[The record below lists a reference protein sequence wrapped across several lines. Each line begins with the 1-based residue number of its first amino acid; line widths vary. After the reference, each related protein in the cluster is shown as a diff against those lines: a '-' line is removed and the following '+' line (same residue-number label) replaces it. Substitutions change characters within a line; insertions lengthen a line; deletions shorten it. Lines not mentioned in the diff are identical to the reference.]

1 MQALSSLMRGDMGP
15 LSNPYTAANAA
26 STGRQSGGT
35 FRSLTH
41 PGAGAASHT
50 APVQCTVIL
59 QGTSRI
65 ACTEREGNA
74 VLWVLPLV
82 TEVLTRAA

>member
-15 LSNPYTAANAA
+15 LSNPYTATNAA
-26 STGRQSGGT
+26 STSRQSGT

-50 APVQCTVIL
+50 GPVQCTVIL
-59 QGTSRI
+59 QGLSYRLDLEQEGD
-65 ACTEREGNA
+65 ALLRYCT
-74 VLWVLPLV
+74 W
-82 TEVLTRAA
+82 